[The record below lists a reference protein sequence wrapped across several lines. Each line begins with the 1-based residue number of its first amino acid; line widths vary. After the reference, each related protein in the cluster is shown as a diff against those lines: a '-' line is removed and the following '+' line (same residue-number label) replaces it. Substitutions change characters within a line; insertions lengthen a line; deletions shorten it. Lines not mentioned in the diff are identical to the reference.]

1 MAVISVNIVVV
12 IVVSSHVLDTLFI
25 YLFSP
30 VLMTDSLMTYQ
41 RHQDIE
47 KKWTDELKVNLSV
60 CLIQIHC
67 H

>member
-1 MAVISVNIVVV
+1 MCSTHSNQLLKLVDDDYVI
-12 IVVSSHVLDTLFI
+12 VSSHVLDTLFI

-47 KKWTDELKVNLSV
+47 KKWTDELK
-60 CLIQIHC
+60 IHC